1 VNACF
6 TGACHFLAQDVG
18 LDRCNG
24 AAGTEAE
31 VTAADDRRVQ
41 DPSHRFAE
49 IAIAR
54 MGLARTPVTPRTFEV
69 WFNVARGE
77 PKELVEAVERVFAG
91 KGEVSSTDIDVLYEE
106 YLSNRSFAAH
116 AERTSAG
123 VLVEIDHVME
133 MIELALGNTTSYGQ
147 SLATISDDLAQAVDR
162 NRIRDIVATLV
173 VSTREAAATNK
184 TLESRLRET
193 RNEIGSLR
201 EALESVR
208 VEALV
213 DAVTGLANRK
223 HFDEMLVKSI
233 DQAAI
238 QRAPLA
244 LIMADIDRFKSFNDN
259 FGHLTGDQVLKL
271 VAVTMRDR
279 VKRKATLARFGGE
292 EFAVILPDTTLE
304 TARDIAENVRRA
316 VLGRELIKR
325 STGET
330 LGRVTL
336 SLGVASLQKGDTAAT
351 LLDRADMCMLAAKRG
366 GRNRTIVESDAIDD
380 LAISEVA

>member
-1 VNACF
+1 M
-6 TGACHFLAQDVG
+6 
-18 LDRCNG
+18 
-24 AAGTEAE
+24 
-31 VTAADDRRVQ
+31 TAADDRRVQ

-366 GRNRTIVESDAIDD
+366 GRNRTIAESDAIDD